1 MAGGCLEWRGA
12 PWGGHLGRQTEPRW
26 DLQMAGGVERSG
38 VGRTL
43 RWADGAALGNTDGGR
58 SGEERSGEDSQL
70 CGQTESRWNLQ
81 MVGGVERR
89 GEDS

>member
-1 MAGGCLEWRGA
+1 MAGGWSGEEHRGVGIKVGRRSRAGKYRWRAEWRGA
-12 PWGGHLGRQTEPRW
+12 R
-26 DLQMAGGVERSG
+26 D
-38 VGRTL
+38 VGWAL
-43 RWADGAALGNTDGGR
+43 SWADGAALGSTDGGR

-70 CGQTESRWNLQ
+70 CGQTEPRWNLQ